1 MKVGDLV
8 KLKAK
13 TRHGENRIRQHG
25 DIWTV
30 MLISP
35 SHMKGQIFLSSQEET
50 FAVDDEASHDHRWV
64 HLKNDKNFEIVEEK

>member
-50 FAVDDEASHDHRWV
+50 FAVKDLT
-64 HLKNDKNFEIVEEK
+64 LKERNLIIDILKAEDIHFETS